1 MAVES
6 FGKRICRLRKQANMT
21 QRELANLL
29 GISEPAV
36 CKWETDSSMPDIML
50 LTPLARALHTDLNTL
65 LSYEEQLSPE
75 QVKAFGDT
83 AEEIGRTEG
92 ADAEMLYWKEKF
104 REYPNSELLTMACA
118 KWLTKLQVQGTAT
131 GEQLQILEELLV
143 KLCKSEEVE
152 EKFEA
157 QRYLASF
164 YITGQRFEEAEKL
177 LATLPDFDFNA
188 RHLKALLLYVKK
200 DYEAAQKECEQFL
213 FECVQNALIC
223 LSRLAGIAVATKD
236 SEKERTYAEMMCRME
251 QELGIPFYRGAPQ
264 MMDYYLH
271 SGEEEEA
278 AKCFEAYVENV
289 LQAEDVLRY
298 SAFFGDLGEE
308 IRFISNG
315 TLVTLEAFREE
326 LVCVMQNPGYRK
338 RFRDNERVKQSME
351 KLNAYMGGTFL
362 RF

>member
-50 LTPLARALHTDLNTL
+50 LTPLARALHTDVNTM
-65 LSYEEQLSPE
+65 LSYEETVSPE
-75 QVKAFGDT
+75 QVKEFGDI

-92 ADAEMLYWKEKF
+92 TDAAMQYWRERL

-118 KWLTKLQVQGTAT
+118 KRLMKQQVQGTAT
-131 GEQLQILEELLV
+131 GEQLQILEELLL

-152 EKFEA
+152 LKLEA

-164 YITGQRFEEAEKL
+164 YITSQRFEDAENV
-177 LATLPDFDFNA
+177 LATISDVDFNA

-200 DYEAAQKECEQFL
+200 DYEAARKDCEQFL

-223 LSRLAGIAVATKD
+223 LSRLVGIAVATGDK
-236 SEKERTYAEMMCRME
+236 EKERTYADMMCRME
-251 QELGIPFYRGAPQ
+251 SELGIPFYRGATQ
-264 MMDYYLH
+264 RIDCYLRAN
-271 SGEEEEA
+271 EEEEA
-278 AKCFEAYVENV
+278 AKCFEAYVENMMH
-289 LQAEDVLRY
+289 AEDVLRD
-298 SAFFGDLGEE
+298 SVFFGDLGEN

-315 TLVTLEAFREE
+315 ALVSLDVFREE
-326 LVCVMQNPGYRK
+326 LVQVMLNPGYMK
-338 RFRDNERVKQSME
+338 RLRGNERVRQSM
-351 KLNAYMGGTFL
+351 KRLSAYMEG
-362 RF
+362 R

>member
-1 MAVES
+1 MAVET

-65 LSYEEQLSPE
+65 LSYEETVSPE

-92 ADAEMLYWKEKF
+92 TDAVMLYWKERLK
-104 REYPNSELLTMACA
+104 EYPNSELLKMAYA
-118 KWLTKLQVQGTAT
+118 KWLMKRQVQGAAT
-131 GEQLQILEELLV
+131 EEQMQILEELLL
-143 KLCKSEEVE
+143 KLCKSEAAEM
-152 EKFEA
+152 KCEA
-157 QRYLASF
+157 KRYLASF

-200 DYEAAQKECEQFL
+200 DYEAARKECEQFL
-213 FECVQNALIC
+213 FECVQNALIY
-223 LSRLAGIAVATKD
+223 LSRMAGIAVATED

-251 QELGIPFYRGAPQ
+251 QELGIPFYRGAMQ
-264 MMDYYLH
+264 LMDYYLR
-271 SGEEEEA
+271 SGEEDEA
-278 AKCFEAYVENV
+278 AKCLESYVENMMYAENI
-289 LQAEDVLRY
+289 LQDSVY
-298 SAFFGDLGEE
+298 FGDLGED

-315 TLVTLEAFREE
+315 ALVSLEVFREE
-326 LVCVMQNPGYRK
+326 LVQVMQNPAYRK
-338 RFRDNERVKQSME
+338 RFRDNEKVQESME
-351 KLNAYMGGTFL
+351 KLKMYMGN
-362 RF
+362 

>member
-50 LTPLARALHTDLNTL
+50 LAPLARALHTDLNTL

-83 AEEIGRTEG
+83 AEEIGQTEG

-131 GEQLQILEELLV
+131 GEQMQILEELLV
-143 KLCKSEEVE
+143 KLCKSEEAE
-152 EKFEA
+152 MKFEA
-157 QRYLASF
+157 KRYLASF
-164 YITGQRFEEAEKL
+164 YITGQRFEEAETIL
-177 LATLPDFDFNA
+177 STLPEFDFNA
-188 RHLKALLLYVKK
+188 RHLKALLLYVQK
-200 DYEAAQKECEQFL
+200 DYESARKECEQFL

-223 LSRLAGIAVATKD
+223 LSRMAGIAVATGDK
-236 SEKERTYAEMMCRME
+236 EKERTYAEMMCRME
-251 QELGIPFYRGAPQ
+251 QELGIPFYRGATQ
-264 MMDYYLH
+264 MMEYCLH

-289 LQAEDVLRY
+289 LHAEDVLRD
-298 SAFFGDLGEE
+298 SVFFGDLGED

-315 TLVTLEAFREE
+315 ALVSLEEFREE
-326 LVCVMQNPGYRK
+326 LVRVMQNPRYMRK
-338 RFRDNERVKQSME
+338 LRGNEKAKESME
-351 KLNAYMGGTFL
+351 KLKLYMGK
-362 RF
+362 

>member
-1 MAVES
+1 
-6 FGKRICRLRKQANMT
+6 MT

-50 LTPLARALHTDLNTL
+50 LAPLARALHTDLNTL
-65 LSYEEQLSPE
+65 LSYEETLSAE
-75 QVKAFGDT
+75 KVKEFADT

-92 ADAEMLYWKEKF
+92 TDAAMRYWKERL

-118 KWLTKLQVQGTAT
+118 KWLTKLQVQGVAT
-131 GEQLQILEELLV
+131 GEQTQILEGLLLT
-143 KLCKSEEVE
+143 LCKSEEAE
-152 EKFEA
+152 MKCEA
-157 QRYLASF
+157 KRYLASF
-164 YITGQRFEEAEKL
+164 YITGQRFEEAEKVL
-177 LATLPDFDFNA
+177 STLPDFDFSA
-188 RHLKALLLYVKK
+188 IHLKALLLYVKK
-200 DYEAAQKECEQFL
+200 DYEVARKECEQFL

-223 LSRLAGIAVATKD
+223 LSRLAGIAEETKD
-236 SEKERTYAEMMCRME
+236 SEKERMYAEMMCRLE
-251 QELGIPFYRGAPQ
+251 QELGIPFYRGAMQ
-264 MMDYYLH
+264 LMDCYLR

-289 LQAEDVLRY
+289 LHAEDVLRD
-298 SAFFGDLGEE
+298 SAFFADLGEE

-351 KLNAYMGGTFL
+351 KLKYMGK
-362 RF
+362 